1 MNFDNMTVRWG
12 ATLPLTISNDET
24 GADTATITIS
34 QDDTV
39 VLTKTASFTDLEA
52 DLTLSAVQ
60 TQLTPG
66 IYDYMIKVVYD
77 DGTIE
82 KYPDVDNCSD
92 CDLPTLEVCDTNDNL
107 EVS

>member
-1 MNFDNMTVRWG
+1 MDNMTIRWG
-12 ATLPLTISNDET
+12 STLPLTVTNDED
-24 GADTATITIS
+24 GASTATLTVS

-39 VLTKTASFTDLEA
+39 VITKVASFVDGEA

-66 IYDYMIKVVYD
+66 VYDFMIKVVYD

-82 KYPDVDNCSD
+82 KYPDIEGCSD
-92 CDLPTLEVCDTNDNL
+92 CSLPTLEVCDTNDNL